1 MDQRWPFSVPDCE
14 FEGYIFD
21 HDGTLVHSM
30 GLHYE
35 AWLDAFE
42 RSGAKF
48 EFPRKLAQSLAG
60 VDMYETVEIL
70 NARFDESM
78 DPARVVADQERYY
91 FEHVDQVEPNH
102 PLIEFVKE
110 TAVLK
115 PVSIASGSL
124 RETVDRTMTAA
135 GIIDLF
141 TVIVTTEDVKNGK
154 PAPDM
159 FFLAAEKMGV
169 RPERCLVFEDGEL
182 GAQGARAAGMEVVMV
197 EPG

>member
-1 MDQRWPFSVPDCE
+1 MNRRWPFPVPDCE
-14 FEGYIFD
+14 FDGYIFD

-35 AWLDAFE
+35 AWLDAFKQ
-42 RSGAKF
+42 SGATF
-48 EFPRKLAQSLAG
+48 DFPRVLAQSLAG
-60 VDMYETVEIL
+60 VDMHETVEIL
-70 NARFDESM
+70 NTRFDQTM
-78 DPARVVADQERYY
+78 DPIQVVSDQERYY
-91 FEHVDQVEPNH
+91 FEHVDKVNPNY
-102 PLIEFVKE
+102 PLIDFVKE
-110 TAVLK
+110 VAASK

-141 TVIVTTEDVKNGK
+141 TVIVTTEDVENGK

-159 FFLAAEKMGV
+159 FFLAAERMGV
-169 RPERCLVFEDGEL
+169 QPERCLVFEDGEL